1 MFYTFTS
8 VLSEVFVQ
16 IIIII
21 IIIIIIDATFTVF
34 SVSVETIKRL
44 QQ

>member
-16 IIIII
+16 III

>member
-8 VLSEVFVQ
+8 VLSEVCVH
-16 IIIII
+16 III
-21 IIIIIIDATFTVF
+21 IIIIIIDAAFNVF
-34 SVSVETIKRL
+34 SMSVETMKRL

>member
-16 IIIII
+16 IIII